1 MQGYGSRLVR
11 VFVLDDHDI
20 VRRGLLDLLT
30 KRDIMVVG
38 ESGSAEEATHR
49 ILELRPHV
57 MVLDVQLQDGS
68 GVQVCRD
75 VRSADPSINGV
86 LLTSAGDEEALLLS
100 ILAGAAGAVVKLS
113 GTTDIVGAVRRVGA
127 GRALRD
133 SADTERIGDR
143 LRARAE
149 KLDPPLTPEQAETL
163 SLVLAGHTDQQIA
176 SERQQPLTL
185 VRDEVALLIARL
197 TTYSARV
204 DRQGPGRHRRDS

>member
-1 MQGYGSRLVR
+1 MQGYVSPLVR

-30 KRDIMVVG
+30 KRDIMIVG
-38 ESGSAEEATHR
+38 DAGSAVEATRR
-49 ILELRPHV
+49 ILDLRPHV

-75 VRSADPSINGV
+75 VRSADPSIRGV
-86 LLTSAGDEEALLLS
+86 LLTSAGDQEALILS
-100 ILAGAAGAVVKLS
+100 ILAGAAGAVVKLA
-113 GTTDIVGAVRRVGA
+113 GTIDIVDAVRRVGV
-127 GRALRD
+127 GRPLLD
-133 SADTERIGDR
+133 HADAERLCDH

-149 KLDPPLTPEQAETL
+149 NLDPPLTTGQAETL
-163 SLVLAGHTDQQIA
+163 SLVLSGHTDQQIA

-185 VRDEVALLIARL
+185 VRDEVSQLIARL

-204 DRQGPGRHRRDS
+204 DRQGPGRHRRGS

>member
-38 ESGSAEEATHR
+38 DAGSASEGTSR
-49 ILELRPHV
+49 ILELRPQV
-57 MVLDVQLQDGS
+57 MVLDVQLQDGT

-75 VRSADPSINGV
+75 VRSVDPSIVGV
-86 LLTSAGDEEALLLS
+86 LLTSAGDEEALILS
-100 ILAGAAGAVVKLS
+100 VLAGAAGAVVKLA

-127 GRALRD
+127 GRPLLE
-133 SADTERIGDR
+133 SAERERIGDL

-149 KLDPPLTPEQAETL
+149 HLDPPLTQEQAETL
-163 SLVLAGHTDQQIA
+163 ALVLAGQTDQQIA
-176 SERQQPLTL
+176 SEREQPVTV
-185 VRDEVALLIARL
+185 VRDEVSMLIARL
-197 TTYSARV
+197 TTYSAWADKR
-204 DRQGPGRHRRDS
+204 GPGRHRRGS